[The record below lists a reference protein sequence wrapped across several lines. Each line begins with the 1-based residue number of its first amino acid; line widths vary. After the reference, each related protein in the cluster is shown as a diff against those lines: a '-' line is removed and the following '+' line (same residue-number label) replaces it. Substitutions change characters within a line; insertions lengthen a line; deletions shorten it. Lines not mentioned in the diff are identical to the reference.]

1 MRGRTHIP
9 RIKASLSL
17 SAGSA
22 KLARGLIAPVAVAA
36 LSGLSL
42 SGALAQTAPDAAA
55 SSSLSS
61 ASNAPSSAL
70 GDPKAPKAV
79 VQALPKPPVQEKP
92 EAAPVADP
100 DAPIIPDADFNAALP
115 SLDAAPEP
123 APDAAAAPAPP
134 EPAPTEPAVDTTQG
148 ETTMAPV
155 ASPDDPELTAALPP
169 LEGYDVQAVQ
179 ATPPPAVQPQVTY
192 TTSVDGLAEI
202 GQYDKFRSLSALH
215 GGKGK
220 AANSAMVR
228 ARATEDQGLALRLM
242 KSVGYF
248 DGTVS
253 GSLSTP
259 VPPTGTIDVHIVT
272 VPGPL
277 YKLGTIAIDASPTT
291 PPDLIRS
298 ALPLRTGDPIV
309 ADQVIAAEANVS
321 LVLPQRGYPFAHV
334 LNRDIALDAKT
345 AEGDYTLHVEPG
357 NRADFGAFTTDGKLA
372 FDARHIAVL
381 KRFKQ
386 GDLYDSRKVDD
397 LRQALISTG
406 LFSTVSVEPVR
417 TGKIDADGTETVDL
431 AVHQQAGP
439 ARTLAATAGYS
450 TGEGFTVAGT
460 WTNRNLWPPEG
471 ALILTGTLGT
481 QEQGLSSTFR
491 RSNDG
496 RRDLTFT
503 ATASAAHSVYDTYTA
518 YTTGLTTSWARV
530 STPLWQK
537 LWTWSYGAELL
548 ASREEATVI
557 GTTLSQYETY
567 YLLNVPLKL
576 DYDKSNDLLNPTTGY
591 RLGVSGGPQ
600 VSLSGAG
607 ATSVR
612 VVLDGSYYY
621 PIGAKLT
628 LAARTRFGSLL
639 GGNVATIA
647 PSRRLYAGGGGS
659 VRGYAYQGLGPLDAN
674 NNPTGGTSLF
684 EASVEARYRM
694 GDLGIVPFVDVG
706 QVYDANLPDFSNLR
720 VGVGVGARLYTNFGP
735 IRVDVATPVTRRKG
749 EPLVA
754 LYVGIG
760 QAF

>member
-1 MRGRTHIP
+1 M
-9 RIKASLSL
+9 
-17 SAGSA
+17 
-22 KLARGLIAPVAVAA
+22 LARGLLAPVAVAA
-36 LSGLSL
+36 LGGLSL
-42 SGALAQTAPDAAA
+42 APALAQTAPNASAAA
-55 SSSLSS
+55 SSSSS
-61 ASNAPSSAL
+61 
-70 GDPKAPKAV
+70 DAPKAV
-79 VQALPKPPVQEKP
+79 VQALPAPAKTEKALP
-92 EAAPVADP
+92 AGPADP
-100 DAPIIPDADFNAALP
+100 NAPIIPDADFNAALP
-115 SLDAAPEP
+115 SLDEATPSADATPVTSAPPAVATPDQAAQ
-123 APDAAAAPAPP
+123 APADQPLQLP
-134 EPAPTEPAVDTTQG
+134 
-148 ETTMAPV
+148 PV

-169 LEGYDVQAVQ
+169 LDGYDVQAVQ
-179 ATPPPAVQPQVTY
+179 ATGPAPAVQPQVSY

-220 AANSAMVR
+220 AANAAMVR

-259 VPPTGTIDVHIVT
+259 VPPTGTIDAHIVA
-272 VPGPL
+272 VPGPQ
-277 YKLGTIAIDASPTT
+277 YKLGNIVIDATPTT
-291 PPDLIRS
+291 PPDLIRN
-298 ALPLRTGDPIV
+298 ALPLRTGDPII

-321 LVLPQRGYPFAHV
+321 LVLPQRGYPFAQV
-334 LNRDIALDAKT
+334 LNRDIALDPKT
-345 AEGDYTLHVEPG
+345 GEGDYTLHVEPG
-357 NRADFGAFTTDGKLA
+357 NRARFGSFTTDGKLA
-372 FDARHIAVL
+372 FDARHVAVL

-386 GDLYDSRKVDD
+386 GDLYDSRQVDD

-417 TGKIDADGTETVDL
+417 TGKIDGDGNETVDL

-450 TGEGFTVAGT
+450 TGEGFTLAGT
-460 WTNRNLWPPEG
+460 WTNRNLWRPEG

-530 STPLWQK
+530 STPIWQK

-576 DYDKSNDLLNPTTGY
+576 DYDKSNDLLNPC
-591 RLGVSGGPQ
+591 L
-600 VSLSGAG
+600 
-607 ATSVR
+607 
-612 VVLDGSYYY
+612 
-621 PIGAKLT
+621 
-628 LAARTRFGSLL
+628 
-639 GGNVATIA
+639 
-647 PSRRLYAGGGGS
+647 
-659 VRGYAYQGLGPLDAN
+659 
-674 NNPTGGTSLF
+674 
-684 EASVEARYRM
+684 
-694 GDLGIVPFVDVG
+694 
-706 QVYDANLPDFSNLR
+706 
-720 VGVGVGARLYTNFGP
+720 LYTSP
-735 IRVDVATPVTRRKG
+735 SPRD
-749 EPLVA
+749 
-754 LYVGIG
+754 
-760 QAF
+760 